1 MKVYVK
7 NMKKNKKKTE
17 KLKHEKIKKKTE
29 KLKQQRIY
37 V

>member
-17 KLKHEKIKKKTE
+17 KLKQPTANICIKLNKKRQE
-29 KLKQQRIY
+29 
-37 V
+37 